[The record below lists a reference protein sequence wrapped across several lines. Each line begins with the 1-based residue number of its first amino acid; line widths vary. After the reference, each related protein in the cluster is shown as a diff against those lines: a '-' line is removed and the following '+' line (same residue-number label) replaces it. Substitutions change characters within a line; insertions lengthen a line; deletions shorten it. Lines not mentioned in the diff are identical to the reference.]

1 MSKSEI
7 MINQNEDIQLYIQEI
22 DKLGFAKSM
31 FLNSSDVA
39 KVIGVSESTLDN
51 WRKQAIGIDYIIV
64 GQRRY
69 KYLKTKVAEYLARS
83 NVKTVW

>member
-1 MSKSEI
+1 M
-7 MINQNEDIQLYIQEI
+7 
-22 DKLGFAKSM
+22 
-31 FLNSSDVA
+31 
-39 KVIGVSESTLDN
+39 DN

-83 NVKTVW
+83 NVKTV